1 MSVAVIHLHAAFRAC
16 VVGAHFNLYGL
27 VFRAFEFQGNG
38 EFVARFERFFKPIS
52 ITW

>member
-27 VFRAFEFQGNG
+27 VFRAFEFQGTGNLSPG
-38 EFVARFERFFKPIS
+38 LSGFFKPIS